1 MLRSAL
7 LPTMRALFPPSSR
20 VTLFKFVSPDAFWI
34 RCPTSVDPV
43 KVTLLMSGCSE
54 MAAPAVGPNP
64 VIMLITPAE
73 KKTIYLFYHGDIV
86 QFIC

>member
-1 MLRSAL
+1 
-7 LPTMRALFPPSSR
+7 
-20 VTLFKFVSPDAFWI
+20 
-34 RCPTSVDPV
+34 
-43 KVTLLMSGCSE
+43 

-86 QFIC
+86 NLFAQF